1 MRRVPMTLTAALL
14 LCATATAAP
23 AMTPTET
30 VKTRVESALQSL
42 SQTSG
47 GSPESIE
54 QRRVE
59 LRRAADSLFDFTEM
73 GRRALGRHWADRT
86 PAEREEFVKLF
97 TDLIARSYIGKIDHY
112 AGETIAYTAERVD
125 GDEASV
131 QSRVVTAKGSQ
142 IPVEYRLHRVN
153 DDWSAYVF
161 PSSGNPGGV
170 RLFHVPQGTNQDVET
185 LVFTQNS
192 ARLFVRGDLVV
203 NNDNILLSTT
213 DFTSADQDATM
224 VTEVD
229 PPTGGDVNGTVVA
242 H

>member
-1 MRRVPMTLTAALL
+1 MRRVLMTLTAALL

-153 DDWSAYVF
+153 DDWSAYDVF
-161 PSSGNPGGV
+161 VENVSLVGTYRSQFDRIIRSESFASLLR
-170 RLFHVPQGTNQDVET
+170 RLREKGQVAE
-185 LVFTQNS
+185 
-192 ARLFVRGDLVV
+192 AR
-203 NNDNILLSTT
+203 
-213 DFTSADQDATM
+213 
-224 VTEVD
+224 
-229 PPTGGDVNGTVVA
+229 
-242 H
+242 

>member
-86 PAEREEFVKLF
+86 PAEREAFVKLF

-153 DDWSAYVF
+153 DDWSAYDVF
-161 PSSGNPGGV
+161 VENVSLVGTYRSQFDRIIRSESFASLLR
-170 RLFHVPQGTNQDVET
+170 RLREKGQVAE
-185 LVFTQNS
+185 
-192 ARLFVRGDLVV
+192 AR
-203 NNDNILLSTT
+203 
-213 DFTSADQDATM
+213 
-224 VTEVD
+224 
-229 PPTGGDVNGTVVA
+229 
-242 H
+242 

>member
-1 MRRVPMTLTAALL
+1 
-14 LCATATAAP
+14 
-23 AMTPTET
+23 MTPTET

-153 DDWSAYVF
+153 DDWSAYDVLVENVSLVGTYRSQF
-161 PSSGNPGGV
+161 DRIIRSESFASLLR
-170 RLFHVPQGTNQDVET
+170 RLREKGQVAE
-185 LVFTQNS
+185 
-192 ARLFVRGDLVV
+192 AR
-203 NNDNILLSTT
+203 
-213 DFTSADQDATM
+213 
-224 VTEVD
+224 
-229 PPTGGDVNGTVVA
+229 
-242 H
+242 

>member
-97 TDLIARSYIGKIDHY
+97 TDLIARSYIGRIDHY

-153 DDWSAYVF
+153 DDWSAYDVLVENVSLVGTYRSQF
-161 PSSGNPGGV
+161 DRIIRSESFASLLR
-170 RLFHVPQGTNQDVET
+170 RLREKGQVAE
-185 LVFTQNS
+185 
-192 ARLFVRGDLVV
+192 AR
-203 NNDNILLSTT
+203 
-213 DFTSADQDATM
+213 
-224 VTEVD
+224 
-229 PPTGGDVNGTVVA
+229 
-242 H
+242 